1 MKQATTRLSPTVVTL
16 ALAVAC
22 APTPAPETSAT
33 ARDSAAGEREAASQL
48 IPPGFGTLRQDDIAL
63 RVQQF
68 GLQVRAI
75 PLDETVIRVL
85 SPDSY
90 RALRDL
96 VASQRTRIG
105 DVQQRTGMQRVSLWY
120 VSFFGVEQGETRF
133 SPMEFIITNVGRD
146 FRPLDVV
153 PLSPGFG
160 SQRLRQREVQ
170 HALYVF
176 DGQVDVN
183 QPLAIAYETARNAE
197 WAVVLQRVE
206 RERALVRSRAGGKR
220 GP

>member
-1 MKQATTRLSPTVVTL
+1 MKQARAWFALCAAAATVG
-16 ALAVAC
+16 AC
-22 APTPAPETSAT
+22 APTPAPETGASP
-33 ARDSAAGEREAASQL
+33 RDSAAASRESASQL
-48 IPPGFGTLRQDDIAL
+48 IPPGYGTLRQDDIAL

-75 PLDETVIRVL
+75 PLDESVIRVL

-96 VASQRTRIG
+96 VASQRTRVAE
-105 DVQQRTGMQRVSLWY
+105 VQQRTGMQRVSLWY

-160 SQRLRQREVQ
+160 LQRLRQREVQ
-170 HALYVF
+170 HALYLF

-183 QPLAIAYETARNAE
+183 QPLAIAYETARNFE

-206 RERALVRSRAGGKR
+206 RERALVRSRSGGR
-220 GP
+220 PSS